1 MKFRYIL
8 QFLLIWIGCLLIL
21 EFEAKAID
29 TLGLFFIMFSRLVY
43 INKLLD

>member
-8 QFLLIWIGCLLIL
+8 HFLLIWIGCLLIL
-21 EFEAKAID
+21 EFEAKIMD
-29 TLGLFFIMFSRLVY
+29 TLGLFFIMFSRLAY

>member
-1 MKFRYIL
+1 MKFRYIS

-21 EFEAKAID
+21 EFEAKTID
-29 TLGLFFIMFSRLVY
+29 TLGLFLIMFSRLAY